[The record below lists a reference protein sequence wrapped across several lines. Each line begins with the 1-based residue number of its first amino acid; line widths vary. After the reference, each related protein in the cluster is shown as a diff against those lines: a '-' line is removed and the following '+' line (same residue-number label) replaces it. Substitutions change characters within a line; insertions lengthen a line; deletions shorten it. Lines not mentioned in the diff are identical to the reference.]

1 MTKKTTVGAVAK
13 DYSTG
18 ASLAPQHR
26 EKSSPTATNT
36 LKTSWRNELARLEP
50 LDLPLVATGAESRQ
64 SPGEKKAPAD
74 LRTGRLLVGWQ
85 TAKHSVEDIKNAC
98 DAVISVG
105 TRTGADAHGL
115 LVFDIDGETALD
127 WLAARGLDPAAVST
141 WQIHRDTDP
150 KRLKVAFQLTEQ
162 QQQELG
168 QIKTKV
174 VTKRGVK
181 DDAGK
186 VIAKGEA
193 VELFHGIGQVII
205 LGQHYKS
212 KGNYFWPV
220 DMGPENLAGIPENWW
235 QAALTIAENPTTTTR
250 SPSDKRS
257 RKSWNSLSDC
267 PICGRNTSE
276 YCAQHRDGKTIRCFH
291 GNTFAPPTGLKTG
304 DLHTDRQGTIWA
316 YSKTKPQS
324 NGDVFSTFI
333 EPEPD
338 PDFYKQLFGSTSK
351 ALVSISGSEDEPSR
365 SEAQKLCYTEL
376 LEQALLAIR
385 AGDVDTEMALRA
397 EIIGRFKRNDTQITA
412 ALFRL
417 LAEQETGKPA
427 SNTKKAESLDLY
439 SIDGLD
445 ALLDGFIP
453 ANDLGLMFGAKGSGK
468 TLAALAMA
476 FATIDGTGFLDHT
489 KPAQQGPV
497 LFIAS
502 DSGAPPLMAAMQDL
516 GVADHPAT
524 RGEDRSFHL
533 WAHNPSQGM
542 GSWCASINGC
552 VELLQFVKA
561 KGIKLVLIDSAKTIC
576 AKAGISYLDNDSI
589 AALLTFI
596 KEAICVHAS
605 VMILSHDGTEKGSHS
620 GAKVW
625 AEVPSIVHNI
635 QQVPDAP
642 DERLWRV
649 VKNRMGSLRQLRYQV
664 GEDGGLEVC
673 AGVETIGDATAAVIQ
688 VLSEAA
694 VKGINSLSRG
704 GLVQEIGRRF
714 RLAPK
719 TVDNTLTRLVRAVKP
734 EVCRVANKRGHYKLS
749 PRVLADI
756 SSDSSTGISPKG
768 KEEGKNL
775 VSESDLVTSR
785 GGGSGNSTGTDID
798 PPPSSR
804 GKEAG
809 KSLNTSEGKGS
820 ALFPSQNIEIPI
832 GERALDE
839 ASPSASPPSGG
850 AEEEAKK
857 EAPLLL
863 PAAELV
869 EVSRNSDSVIPAAF
883 QVIEVQPLPLPPS
896 SLSPRSGGNP
906 VEAIPEENVKDR
918 EAPSSSKPKTP
929 WVPLPP
935 EGNSQLEWLSHWPEF
950 FED

>member
-1 MTKKTTVGAVAK
+1 MACVNDPAEATRSLELLGKDPEKTGIRCSRHWR
-13 DYSTG
+13 DELPR
-18 ASLAPQHR
+18 LAH
-26 EKSSPTATNT
+26 
-36 LKTSWRNELARLEP
+36 
-50 LDLPLVATGAESRQ
+50 LDLPLVATGADSPH

-74 LRTGRLLVGWQ
+74 LRTGFLLKGWPS
-85 TAKHSVEDIKNAC
+85 AKHSVSDIQGAC

-127 WLAARGLDPAAVST
+127 WLAARDLDPAAVST

-150 KRLKVAFQLTEQ
+150 TRRKVAFQLTEQ

-174 VTKRGVK
+174 ETKPPVK
-181 DDAGK
+181 DAAGK

-193 VELFHGIGQVII
+193 VELFHGIGQVIV
-205 LGQHYKS
+205 LGHHHKS
-212 KGNYFWPV
+212 NGNYFWPP
-220 DMGPENLAGIPENWW
+220 DMGPEALTGIPESWF
-235 QAALTIAENPTTTTR
+235 QAALTIASTTTAPSPR
-250 SPSDKRS
+250 SSSTKSSS
-257 RKSWNSLSDC
+257 RDWLLLNPC
-267 PICGRNTSE
+267 PICGRNTSD
-276 YCAQHRDGKTIRCFH
+276 YCAQHKDGKTIRCFH
-291 GNTFAPPTGLKTG
+291 GSTFAPPTGLKAG

-316 YSKTKPQS
+316 YSKTEPQS
-324 NGDVFSTFI
+324 NGDVFSTFV
-333 EPEPD
+333 EPD
-338 PDFYKQLFGSTSK
+338 PEKQLSKKTSK
-351 ALVSISGSEDEPSR
+351 TSPDLQGDEPSR

-376 LEQALLAIR
+376 LEKALLAIR
-385 AGDVDTEMALRA
+385 SEDLDTEMEVRA
-397 EIIGRFKRNDTQITA
+397 EIMGRFKRSDIQITA

-417 LAEQETGKPA
+417 LTEQETGKPA
-427 SNTKKAESLDLY
+427 GSISKAEALDLDL
-439 SIDGLD
+439 IDGLD
-445 ALLDGFIP
+445 ALMDGFIP
-453 ANDLGLMFGAKGSGK
+453 ANDLGLMYGSKGSGK

-533 WAHNPSQGM
+533 WAHSPSQGM
-542 GSWCASINGC
+542 QSWCASINGC

-642 DERLWRV
+642 DARLWRV
-649 VKNRMGSLRQLRYQV
+649 VKTRMGSLRQLRYQV

-688 VLSEAA
+688 VLTEAA
-694 VKGINSLSRG
+694 SSGITSLSRAG
-704 GLVQEIGRRF
+704 IVQEIVQRF
-714 RLAPK
+714 KLAPR
-719 TVDNTLTRLVRAVKP
+719 TVDNTLQRLARSVKP
-734 EVCRVANKRGHYKLS
+734 PICRVANKKGHYKLS
-749 PRVLADI
+749 PRLLVDI
-756 SSDSSTGISPKG
+756 SPESPIGISPKVYVQ
-768 KEEGKNL
+768 GKNL
-775 VSESDLVTSR
+775 VSESDLVTTR
-785 GGGSGNSTGTDID
+785 GVCTEYTEGN
-798 PPPSSR
+798 PNQLPSSTQ
-804 GKEAG
+804 GEWG
-809 KSLNTSEGKGS
+809 VYSLNASEGEG
-820 ALFPSQNIEIPI
+820 FTQIPTQNIEIPI
-832 GERALDE
+832 GETELVTVFCKQQRALGQTTINLTGLSDAE
-839 ASPSASPPSGG
+839 MVGSGADVDASGDDPHWPVRS
-850 AEEEAKK
+850 
-857 EAPLLL
+857 
-863 PAAELV
+863 PAAYRRWSDEL
-869 EVSRNSDSVIPAAF
+869 
-883 QVIEVQPLPLPPS
+883 
-896 SLSPRSGGNP
+896 
-906 VEAIPEENVKDR
+906 
-918 EAPSSSKPKTP
+918 
-929 WVPLPP
+929 
-935 EGNSQLEWLSHWPEF
+935 
-950 FED
+950 